1 MTMRYR
7 PLGRTGLE
15 VSELGYGSW
24 GIGKGMWVGADDEAS
39 RASLRRAVEQGVNFI
54 DTALVY
60 GDGHSEELVGEVVRA
75 ASETV
80 YVATKVPPKNRRW
93 PAPPGVRAEDAFPG
107 DWIVECTEQSL
118 RSLGLDAVDV
128 QQFHV
133 WSDEWVGQGDWLEA
147 IDRLKADG
155 KIRFFG
161 VSINDRQPANAI
173 RLIESG
179 VVDTVQVIYN
189 IFEQGP
195 EDELFAAVQKANV
208 GVIVRVPFDEG
219 GLTGKVTPE
228 TEFPPGDFRSSYFG
242 GGRKQEVWDRVQA
255 IARDLEIPIERLP
268 EIALRFCLSHSAVS
282 TVIAGM
288 RSLRNVEA
296 NAAAVEAGPLSEREL
311 ELLRAHRW
319 EHNASI

>member
-1 MTMRYR
+1 MLYR

-15 VSELGYGSW
+15 VSVLGYGSW

-39 RASLRRAVEQGVNFI
+39 LASLRRAVEQGVNFI
-54 DTALVY
+54 DTAAVY
-60 GDGHSEELVGEVVRA
+60 GDGHSESLVGEVVRS

-93 PAPPGVRAEDAFPG
+93 PARPGTRVEDAFPG
-107 DWIVECTEQSL
+107 DWIVESTEQSL
-118 RSLGLDAVDV
+118 RSLGLDTVDV

-133 WSDEWVGQGDWLEA
+133 WSDEWVGQGDWLDAVE
-147 IDRLKADG
+147 RLKADG

-161 VSINDRQPANAI
+161 VSINDLQPANAI

-189 IFEQGP
+189 IFEQAP
-195 EDELFAAVQKANV
+195 EDELFPAVQKANV
-208 GVIVRVPFDEG
+208 GVIVRVPLDEG

-228 TEFPPGDFRSSYFG
+228 TEFPPGDFRTAYFA
-242 GGRKQEVWDRVQA
+242 GGRKQETWDRVQA
-255 IARDLEIPIERLP
+255 IAHELEIPIERLP
-268 EIALRFCLSHSAVS
+268 EIALRFCFTHPAVS

-288 RSLRNVEA
+288 RALRNVDA
-296 NAAAVEAGPLSEREL
+296 NVAAADAGPLSEQEL

-319 EHNASI
+319 AHDTVI

>member
-1 MTMRYR
+1 MRHR
-7 PLGRTGLE
+7 ILGRTGLE
-15 VSELGYGSW
+15 VSVLGYGSW
-24 GIGKGMWVGADDEAS
+24 GIGKGMWVGADDETS
-39 RASLRRAVEQGVNFI
+39 RRSLRRAVEQGVNFI

-80 YVATKVPPKNRRW
+80 YVSTKVPPKNRQW
-93 PAPPGVRAEDAFPG
+93 PARQGVRAEDAFPG
-107 DWIVECTEQSL
+107 DWIVESTEQSL

-133 WSDEWVGQGDWLEA
+133 WSDDWVGQGDWLDA
-147 IDRLKADG
+147 IERLKADG

-161 VSINDRQPANAI
+161 VSINDRQPRNAI

-179 VVDTVQVIYN
+179 IVDTVQVIYN
-189 IFEQGP
+189 IFEQSP

-228 TEFPPGDFRSSYFG
+228 TEFPPGDFRNGYFS
-242 GGRKQEVWDRVQA
+242 GGRKQETWDRVQA
-255 IARDLEIPIERLP
+255 IASDLELPLEQLP
-268 EIALRFCLSHSAVS
+268 EIALRFCITHPAVS

-288 RSLRNVEA
+288 RALRNVDA

-311 ELLRAHRW
+311 ELLRRHRW
-319 EHNASI
+319 